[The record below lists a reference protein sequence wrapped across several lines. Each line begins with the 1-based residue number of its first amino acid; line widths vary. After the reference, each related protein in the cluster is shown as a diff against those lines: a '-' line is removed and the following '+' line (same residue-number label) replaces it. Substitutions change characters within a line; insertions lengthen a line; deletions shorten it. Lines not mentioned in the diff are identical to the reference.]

1 MFHHCHQCDCYS
13 NHEDDQHHPIH
24 LVHQQSFT
32 EHSRSIFLENVS
44 TSTLD
49 PSSVNTIW
57 WLSLSAAATVGLVGV
72 IPIFFISHIPHGNQG
87 SNGKLRLML
96 SFSVGGLLG
105 DVFLHLLPEAWTY
118 VHKAGSSIET
128 HTTLGLWVV
137 SGISTFLAIEMIF
150 VLTSTES
157 ENDDKSEKI
166 VQKSTS
172 QVFTNSSKNKDKD
185 KLTGYL
191 SVFANGVDNF
201 THGLAIAASFSAGLQ
216 IGILTTIAILI
227 HEVPHEFGDFAI
239 LMNSGFSRWKAI
251 QAQIITAAVAM
262 LGALVALLAETNASE
277 VGQRTQ
283 WILPYSAG
291 CFLYIAMSN
300 ILPDIMK
307 EDNPKES
314 VKQLICITIG
324 VLIMGLVN
332 QIGNISLISFL

>member
-1 MFHHCHQCDCYS
+1 MNIS
-13 NHEDDQHHPIH
+13 
-24 LVHQQSFT
+24 
-32 EHSRSIFLENVS
+32 LENVS

-185 KLTGYL
+185 KCFVNEKKKENIAPQASSSVSVTGYL